1 MSAAHPHRRLFLRHA
16 SAALAAASVAAPM
29 AARATQMASAAGRS
43 LALDHTHTRERLDLV
58 YAVRDAYVPQ
68 ALDTLN
74 HFLRDHYT
82 GDVGVMDPQ
91 LFDILHR
98 LQAEVKVGNDAS
110 VRVLERCGFTEYGLA
125 RDYLRLGGDWADCR
139 LFQLVD
145 PHWQPGTEPA

>member
-1 MSAAHPHRRLFLRHA
+1 MNSSAPSEERNSTAGSFAGTQTACPGDNSTSPHRTTPAVH
-16 SAALAAASVAAPM
+16 SAIAVAF
-29 AARATQMASAAGRS
+29 GG
-43 LALDHTHTRERLDLV
+43 L
-58 YAVRDAYVPQ
+58 
-68 ALDTLN
+68 
-74 HFLRDHYT
+74 
-82 GDVGVMDPQ
+82 G
-91 LFDILHR
+91 LHR